1 MSVIFYADVS
11 EKLIS
16 SFWIWHIPDQEPPS
30 LPSSF
35 LFDLESGDNPRFYAY
50 SVQWAEFEEGSV
62 SFLFSS
68 CFFLLKWRESEH
80 EAIV

>member
-1 MSVIFYADVS
+1 MSVIFYADIS

-16 SFWIWHIPDQEPPS
+16 SFGFDIS
-30 LPSSF
+30 LSA